1 MLLLSD
7 ASNVTF
13 LLLRAAMHWAL
24 LASPVFVVQFVLA
37 ASQQRAQFGGCPIIA
52 PLLFSQVV
60 IVFLSH
66 LSSICMDSSK

>member
-37 ASQQRAQFGGCPIIA
+37 ASQQCAQIGGCPIIA

-66 LSSICMDSSK
+66 LSSIGMDSSK